1 MVICGAL
8 YLVLQGVRSWHHA
21 APLAFVTT
29 ALAIVKALGLL
40 PYAFDRYSESS
51 RAAYAFGAPGG
62 TWADYGLAVSALA
75 YSICPIFIVVE
86 LLVEVRAPH
95 EFKAALG
102 ASTGLMI
109 VLYVVAGATGVAF
122 WGWDI
127 EDPVTLQIPRGWDGI
142 LLNLLLALAT
152 AWDYGISSIILTNA
166 LGERYPSWPW
176 PLKSLPPTLF
186 ALVLA
191 CSIPS
196 FEDLVGILTGVT
208 IVSAGTYAVTL
219 PWALG
224 DYDDGRS
231 HGVLHVATAVGLP
244 LSAYIVA
251 ASVYFATTIP
261 YSSDF
266 FCDG

>member
-1 MVICGAL
+1 MFLRRLELAKAHFAL
-8 YLVLQGVRSWHHA
+8 LYSR
-21 APLAFVTT
+21 
-29 ALAIVKALGLL
+29 L
-40 PYAFDRYSESS
+40 PVGRRDRRVGRRYAFDRYPESS
-51 RAAYAFGAPGG
+51 PAAYAFGAPGG

-86 LLVEVRAPH
+86 LLVEVREPH
-95 EFKAALG
+95 QFKAALG

-152 AWDYGISSIILTNA
+152 AWDYGISSIVLTNA

-231 HGVLHVATAVGLP
+231 HRVLHVATAVGLP

-251 ASVYFATTIP
+251 ASVYSATTIP

>member
-1 MVICGAL
+1 MRCGN
-8 YLVLQGVRSWHHA
+8 Y
-21 APLAFVTT
+21 VTNYRLSR
-29 ALAIVKALGLL
+29 AKS
-40 PYAFDRYSESS
+40 PSS
-51 RAAYAFGAPGG
+51 RGAGDG
-62 TWADYGLAVSALA
+62 SAR
-75 YSICPIFIVVE
+75 Y
-86 LLVEVRAPH
+86 
-95 EFKAALG
+95 
-102 ASTGLMI
+102 
-109 VLYVVAGATGVAF
+109 
-122 WGWDI
+122 
-127 EDPVTLQIPRGWDGI
+127 QIPRGWDGI
-142 LLNLLLALAT
+142 LLNVLLALAT
-152 AWDYGISSIILTNA
+152 AWDYGIASIVLTNA